1 MKNMHIRLLMLT
13 FLLVIGGALKAQ
25 DIDKMLN
32 EATNN
37 NTEYTI
43 ATFKSTRIVNG
54 HSIER
59 MPVHQLDFR
68 ISHRFGQLNTGGHNL
83 WGLDQAFIHFSLEY
97 GLTNWMMVG
106 LGRGTFE
113 KTYDG
118 FLKFS
123 ILRQSKG
130 ARNMPI
136 SLSLFSSTSLNTLYP
151 GEMGL
156 AGKNVPY
163 WARFSYVYQ
172 LLIARKFNERFSFE
186 INPTIVHRNLVP
198 AELDPN
204 DVAAVGSGLRYKLT
218 KRISFNAEY
227 YYVIPP
233 LNNYRSTTTY
243 DPLSIGF
250 DIETG
255 GHVFQLF
262 LSNSEAMIEKGF
274 ITNTNSRWGNGGI
287 HFGFNVSRVF
297 GLSKQK

>member
-1 MKNMHIRLLMLT
+1 MKNKLFKIWMIVVLSGI
-13 FLLVIGGALKAQ
+13 VGGLNAQ
-25 DIDKMLN
+25 DLDKMLN
-32 EATNN
+32 EATDNSTN
-37 NTEYTI
+37 YTT

-59 MPVHQLDFR
+59 MPAHQLDFR

-83 WGLDQAFIHFSLEY
+83 WGLDQAYIHFSLEY
-97 GLTNWMMVG
+97 GITDWMMVG

-118 FLKFS
+118 FVKFS
-123 ILRQSKG
+123 VLRQSKG

-136 SLSLFSSTSLNTLYP
+136 SLSFLSSSSLNTLYP

-156 AGKNVPY
+156 AGKSVPY
-163 WARFSYVYQ
+163 WSRFSYVNQ
-172 LLIARKFNERFSFE
+172 VLIARKFNDRFSLE

-198 AELDPN
+198 TELDPN
-204 DVAAVGSGLRYKLT
+204 DIAAVGGGFRYKLT

-227 YYVIPP
+227 YYVVPP
-233 LNNYRSTTTY
+233 LHDYRSVKTY
-243 DPLSIGF
+243 NPLSIGF

-274 ITNTNSRWGNGGI
+274 IADTNSKWSNGGI

-297 GLSKQK
+297 AMK